1 MKNLMN
7 KFKKLALSLSVR
19 KINSL
24 NTENLNKTIEN
35 YLNSY
40 RKHMMK

>member
-7 KFKKLALSLSVR
+7 KLKKLALSLSVR

-24 NTENLNKTIEN
+24 NTENLNKTVEN

-40 RKHMMK
+40 RKLMMK